1 MLANFEGVLTSYM
14 KVSYGKL
21 VFSECTYSL
30 SLSLFFLPLPHHQH
44 KDSKIIWLTLQ
55 VQKVEMIHCVHTES
69 LSRVFSPDTK
79 PQQCYHWTFYH
90 WCWWPTTITWS
101 LLPCLVAPSSS
112 RLPPSLPVSDCL
124 PTLPEVGQQIIRKF
138 WEVWEC
144 MAHKLVAF
152 LFSTTPEAPMV
163 DILQV
168 GTKYIHTLH
177 QVVKAF
183 FSFVGCY
190 FLHHPSSHAYH
201 ISFWS
206 FAEVPATLH

>member
-1 MLANFEGVLTSYM
+1 MLVAHDNHMITLTVLGS
-14 KVSYGKL
+14 
-21 VFSECTYSL
+21 
-30 SLSLFFLPLPHHQH
+30 
-44 KDSKIIWLTLQ
+44 
-55 VQKVEMIHCVHTES
+55 
-69 LSRVFSPDTK
+69 
-79 PQQCYHWTFYH
+79 
-90 WCWWPTTITWS
+90 TI
-101 LLPCLVAPSSS
+101 LLPPSS
-112 RLPPSLPVSDCL
+112 LPPSLPVSDCL

-201 ISFWS
+201 ISF
-206 FAEVPATLH
+206 

>member
-1 MLANFEGVLTSYM
+1 M
-14 KVSYGKL
+14 
-21 VFSECTYSL
+21 CTHRISL
-30 SLSLFFLPLPHHQH
+30 SCLFSGHKTSAVLSLDLLPLMLVAHDNHM
-44 KDSKIIWLTLQ
+44 ITLTVLG
-55 VQKVEMIHCVHTES
+55 S
-69 LSRVFSPDTK
+69 
-79 PQQCYHWTFYH
+79 
-90 WCWWPTTITWS
+90 TI
-101 LLPCLVAPSSS
+101 LLPPPS
-112 RLPPSLPVSDCL
+112 LPPSLPVSDCL
-124 PTLPEVGQQIIRKF
+124 PTLPEVGQQIIIKF

-183 FSFVGCY
+183 FSFVGCH

-201 ISFWS
+201 ISF
-206 FAEVPATLH
+206 